1 MYIRRLVFTSSPS
14 TDPEDEKPSSPRSS
28 SRVELKFEEATGDEY
43 FDLGHHREERAGNGW
58 GTAEPPE
65 NGSKSINGRKDL
77 WTSPPDRE
85 SKLEVVK
92 SGSLYD
98 IRAYKGET
106 KPSRLYNGDEEELRY
121 RIRPEEAS
129 PEKAEELEE
138 ERREIIRSQVVRK
151 STTMAEKW
159 SSTEELEAINAGR
172 EAAPRTRSYSTG
184 FAVCFDSPS
193 SRWESSPVDPQNIDT
208 EKINFAMARQQFLEL
223 EKVNPKMLLGPRK
236 PALSS
241 QTTQNVQ
248 GMEGQKIPDVY
259 SQRRIGWSTER
270 ADSHVLQRT
279 EPTSPKQAPICQ
291 NSTGGG
297 WDYGLAEM
305 PQNSSVVASDGRRV
319 YIKEEAGEP
328 LDWET
333 GGQGLAEG
341 DLGSSDETP
350 IEREIRLSM
359 EREDAHRK
367 ERGIHRV
374 NSRDE
379 LVEIQT
385 KPLLLSD
392 DTPPVSSRKGKE
404 KHTVSFFV
412 QREIEQE
419 TRREEDLQKEGRLL
433 SGTYDKGVRQ
443 ELSERRKVFERDEA
457 APMTA
462 RMPGESEE
470 AQNSDPG
477 RRTAGQDVKST
488 SEAYQPSLASGRK
501 QRGDLHPFDR
511 NDTGQRVDPSGSR
524 VPEDSGEEPAVLR
537 EGHFA
542 IPVRKLKFSSAGDRE
557 PPTSRG
563 KEGRLEGSAP
573 REELYTVKT
582 RRPRMSALIDQEIQD
597 ALQREVELQEQRRR
611 TGMAGA
617 PSRTSSQ
624 SSAASGIAD
633 SYCVS
638 AAAAPDS
645 PASSSPSPSLRQA
658 YAGKPSSEPDWRAQ
672 RPSAEEEKTKRHR
685 EGGTYAGIDLHDEI
699 DSEVVKSTKVVC
711 QRGLLA
717 QLWETGQI
725 RGAVEDSD

>member
-1 MYIRRLVFTSSPS
+1 MYIHRLVFTSSPS
-14 TDPEDEKPSSPRSS
+14 TDPEDEKPSSPQSS

-58 GTAEPPE
+58 GT
-65 NGSKSINGRKDL
+65 DL

-159 SSTEELEAINAGR
+159 SSTE
-172 EAAPRTRSYSTG
+172 
-184 FAVCFDSPS
+184 DPS
-193 SRWESSPVDPQNIDT
+193 SLWESSPVNPQNIDT

-236 PALSS
+236 PAPSS
-241 QTTQNVQ
+241 RTTQNVQ

-270 ADSHVLQRT
+270 
-279 EPTSPKQAPICQ
+279 
-291 NSTGGG
+291 
-297 WDYGLAEM
+297 
-305 PQNSSVVASDGRRV
+305 
-319 YIKEEAGEP
+319 
-328 LDWET
+328 T

-470 AQNSDPG
+470 AQNGDPG
-477 RRTAGQDVKST
+477 RRMAGQDVKST

-611 TGMAGA
+611 TGTAGA

-624 SSAASGIAD
+624 SSGERGRAWGRCQLVHVPWQIAS
-633 SYCVS
+633 
-638 AAAAPDS
+638 
-645 PASSSPSPSLRQA
+645 
-658 YAGKPSSEPDWRAQ
+658 
-672 RPSAEEEKTKRHR
+672 T
-685 EGGTYAGIDLHDEI
+685 
-699 DSEVVKSTKVVC
+699 
-711 QRGLLA
+711 
-717 QLWETGQI
+717 QLSFHSHN
-725 RGAVEDSD
+725 AFP

>member
-1 MYIRRLVFTSSPS
+1 MYIHRLVFTSSPS
-14 TDPEDEKPSSPRSS
+14 TDPEDEKPSSPQSS

-159 SSTEELEAINAGR
+159 SSTE
-172 EAAPRTRSYSTG
+172 
-184 FAVCFDSPS
+184 DPS
-193 SRWESSPVDPQNIDT
+193 SLWESSPVNPQNIDT

-236 PALSS
+236 PAPSS
-241 QTTQNVQ
+241 RTT
-248 GMEGQKIPDVY
+248 
-259 SQRRIGWSTER
+259 RIGWSTER

-279 EPTSPKQAPICQ
+279 EPTSPK
-291 NSTGGG
+291 
-297 WDYGLAEM
+297 
-305 PQNSSVVASDGRRV
+305 V
-319 YIKEEAGEP
+319 YIKEAAGEP

-470 AQNSDPG
+470 AQNGDPG
-477 RRTAGQDVKST
+477 RRMAGQDVKST

-611 TGMAGA
+611 TGTAGA

-624 SSAASGIAD
+624 SSGERGRAWGRCQLVHVPWQIAS
-633 SYCVS
+633 
-638 AAAAPDS
+638 
-645 PASSSPSPSLRQA
+645 
-658 YAGKPSSEPDWRAQ
+658 
-672 RPSAEEEKTKRHR
+672 T
-685 EGGTYAGIDLHDEI
+685 
-699 DSEVVKSTKVVC
+699 
-711 QRGLLA
+711 
-717 QLWETGQI
+717 QLSFHSHN
-725 RGAVEDSD
+725 AFP

>member
-1 MYIRRLVFTSSPS
+1 MYIRRLVFTSSP
-14 TDPEDEKPSSPRSS
+14 TMDPEDEEPSSPRSG
-28 SRVELKFEEATGDEY
+28 SRRGLKFEEAAGDEY
-43 FDLGHHREERAGNGW
+43 FDLGHHREERAGDGW
-58 GTAEPPE
+58 VMADSNE
-65 NGSKSINGRKDL
+65 NGSKAINGRKDL
-77 WTSPPDRE
+77 WAAPLGRE

-98 IRAYKGET
+98 IRAYKGEM
-106 KPSRLYNGDEEELRY
+106 KPSRLYGEDEEELRY

-159 SSTEELEAINAGR
+159 SSAEELEDINASSAGR
-172 EAAPRTRSYSTG
+172 EAAPGTRSYSTG

-193 SRWESSPVDPQNIDT
+193 SRWESTPVDPQNIDT

-223 EKVNPKMLLGPRK
+223 EKTNPKLLLGPRK
-236 PALSS
+236 PAPSS
-241 QTTQNVQ
+241 RTTQNIQ
-248 GMEGQKIPDVY
+248 GTEAEQIQEQIPDVY
-259 SQRRIGWSTER
+259 GQRRVGWSSER
-270 ADSHVLQRT
+270 AESRVPQRT
-279 EPTSPKQAPICQ
+279 EPTCPKQAPICQ
-291 NSTGGG
+291 NS
-297 WDYGLAEM
+297 DYGLAEM
-305 PQNSSVVASDGRRV
+305 PQNTNVVAPDGRRV
-319 YIKEEAGEP
+319 YIKEELGEP
-328 LDWET
+328 LDWEA
-333 GGQGLAEG
+333 GGQGLAEE

-374 NSRDE
+374 DSRDE

-385 KPLLLSD
+385 KPLLLSA
-392 DTPPVSSRKGKE
+392 DTPPASSRKGKD
-404 KHTVSFFV
+404 KHGVSFFV

-419 TRREEDLQKEGRLL
+419 TRREEDLQKEGRL
-433 SGTYDKGVRQ
+433 SGTYDRGVCR
-443 ELSERRKVFERDEA
+443 EISERRKVFERDEE

-462 RMPGESEE
+462 RMLGEREE
-470 AQNSDPG
+470 ARNGDPG
-477 RRTAGQDVKST
+477 KRTAGQDVKWS
-488 SEAYQPSLASGRK
+488 SEAYQPSLPSRRK
-501 QRGDLHPFDR
+501 QRGDSPPFDQ
-511 NDTGQRVDPSGSR
+511 NDTVFGQRVDSSGAR
-524 VPEDSGEEPAVLR
+524 VLGDSEPAILR

-542 IPVRKLKFSSAGDRE
+542 IPVRKLRFSSPVDRE
-557 PPTSRG
+557 PLTSRR
-563 KEGRLEGSAP
+563 KEGSPEWAAP

-582 RRPRMSALIDQEIQD
+582 QRPRMSALIDQEIRD

-611 TGMAGA
+611 AGTATGSKA

-624 SSAASGIAD
+624 SSAASGISD

-645 PASSSPSPSLRQA
+645 PARSSPSASPRQA
-658 YAGKPSSEPDWRAQ
+658 YAGRPSSE

-685 EGGTYAGIDLHDEI
+685 EGGKYAGIDLHDEI

-725 RGAVEDSD
+725 RGAGDDSD